1 VDGEVKVYE
10 EEGTVQ
16 VESRRCRSE
25 KGGGGKSD
33 DLYE

>member
-1 VDGEVKVYE
+1 VDGEVKVY

-25 KGGGGKSD
+25 KGGGGKSGD
-33 DLYE
+33 VYE